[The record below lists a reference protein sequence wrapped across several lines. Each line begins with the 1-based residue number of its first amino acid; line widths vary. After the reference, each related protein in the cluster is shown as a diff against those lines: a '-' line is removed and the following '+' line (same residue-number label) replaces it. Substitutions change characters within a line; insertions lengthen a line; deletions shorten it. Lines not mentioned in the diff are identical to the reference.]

1 VCGRIRRRLRARR
14 SKEEGAG
21 GGPAPPPRGGVVVLR
36 SHRQLAKWRDL
47 FVSLGMFV
55 VDLI

>member
-1 VCGRIRRRLRARR
+1 VRGVGGRGRALL
-14 SKEEGAG
+14 
-21 GGPAPPPRGGVVVLR
+21 VVLR

-47 FVSLGMFV
+47 LVSLGMFV